1 MSRILDTILPESV
14 HNEGL
19 LFVPQ
24 ILEDL
29 MRGKLDAEF
38 PPKLDEGD
46 DPASVRAFVFDRAKR
61 LWASFIESSAQ
72 TNVNAVTRKFVV
84 NLLDNALGWDFDK
97 TAAVAE
103 KTGAFLVSPVLG
115 DAEGALTPIAF
126 PVILAPHN
134 IGLDE
139 SNPRFHGWG
148 LSDASRS
155 ATRFAQEFL
164 NERDDF
170 MWAIVTNGKEL
181 RLVRDNPSLTRPSF
195 LSFDLGAI
203 LSGPGDFPA
212 FAFLWR
218 MLHSSR
224 IDFSTGLTGLT
235 RLDNCPV
242 NPDNHVNPVK
252 NYSAENSVWEKL
264 HTRSTETGVR
274 ALDGLRPGVAA
285 AIEILGTGFIRQNPS
300 IREALQNGSLTVA
313 GYEQELL
320 RLAYRFLFLFVAE
333 ERDLLHT
340 PDTSPAVRKVYRQ
353 GYSMFRLKRLA
364 ARYAAGSSDRHHDL
378 YIGLRYVFKALAH
391 GEPRLGLTALGG
403 IFGEDEC
410 PHLNEAALTNADLLA
425 AIRKL
430 RFIDAGRHLYPVNY
444 RDIGSEEIGSLYE
457 GILELVPNYSE
468 GSRQLTLVGA
478 AGNNR
483 KTTGS
488 YYTPSSLV
496 DKQVES
502 ALDPLLDRAMKAP
515 DPTQAILDLNVIDT
529 SCGSGHFVVAAARR
543 MASRLV
549 AVRGVDT
556 SPAEYQRALRDVV
569 RNCIYGVDINPL
581 AVELAKITLW
591 IESVVPGEPLTF
603 LDSHFVCGDATLGI
617 DNLKNLEHGIPNAA
631 YKALTGDDPAA
642 AKELAK
648 RNRAELK
655 LLQQEQIGRVALLR
669 DRDAIDLASAFA
681 ALDAMPEETLEEVEV
696 KRAKHRELLA
706 SAGTNRL
713 AQAADLFTAAFLE
726 RKTHAESAENS
737 AFSAPSAGNAP
748 LRATASPREEI
759 PTTANLLSLLTGSI
773 AYEPPSPEMLA
784 AAAQICRQN
793 RVLHWPLA
801 FPTVFEKGGFDCIL
815 TNPPWDQ
822 LQVSET
828 EFFAAREPS
837 ISELAGATRKAAIA
851 KLKDNNP
858 TLWQEFSTAVERQA
872 RLNVFIGESGRFPL
886 STVGKLNLYSILT
899 EVILHVRRTS
909 GFAGAVLPS
918 GICSDDSNKRLFS
931 AMVNSGI
938 LKSFLSFENE
948 ERLFS
953 DVHHS
958 FKFALVTIGESTS
971 ADFTFFNR
979 QVASLSDDRRH
990 FTLSAEDF
998 ALINPNTLTA
1008 PIFRSKADAELAKKI
1023 YHKVGVLWDET
1034 QHGGNPW
1041 GLSFRQGLFNM
1052 TSASALFLTSPG
1064 VRDESLAETA
1074 GGKFLTGLTRF
1085 TGLGDSGGARLSRP
1099 ENPDNPVNPVKENS
1113 AFSAS
1118 PREEKY
1124 LPLYEAKL
1132 IHQFDHR
1139 WATYETG
1146 EEDAR
1151 DVVLDEKRD
1160 PSFEIQPR
1168 YWVEARHVIEKFD
1181 GTPPKYLM
1189 GWRDVTNASTVRTV
1203 IASVSPCVPVGHTM
1217 PLMFTRLD
1225 AKHEA
1230 CLLADWNSIVH
1241 DWCARQ
1247 KIGGLHLTYTYATQI
1262 PTLAPSAYSQ
1272 EDIDFIVPRV
1282 LELTYTS
1289 HSLKGWAEALG
1300 YGGEPFVFD
1309 PERRAILRAE
1319 LDARYAK
1326 LYDLDEQELRYILD
1340 PADVYGEDYP
1350 SESFRVLKEKEIAEF
1365 GEYRTQ
1371 RMVLD
1376 AWKAQE
1382 EPFVVV
1388 DDYKREQSWDDSR
1401 STYLRFLVGQMIAQS
1416 ATHQMPL
1423 TELFSAFSALRTP
1436 KEMARRDGMPNGAGK
1451 WAHEYHDAIRGDES
1465 LERVLMQMFDAGEI
1479 SISKSG
1485 MVSYVDEGSLH
1496 AADRLADVVMDA
1508 RMALAFMRLDINQT
1522 RVEHIRAI
1530 ISPEFFRQVMEGA
1543 YARAA

>member
-72 TNVNAVTRKFVV
+72 TNVDAITRKFVV

-103 KTGAFLVSPVLG
+103 KTGVFLVPPCGTGVSPVQSEHG
-115 DAEGALTPIAF
+115 QDARATQDARAAF
-126 PVILAPHN
+126 PVILAPHT

-218 MLHSSR
+218 MLHASR
-224 IDFSTGLTGLT
+224 AEG
-235 RLDNCPV
+235 V
-242 NPDNHVNPVK
+242 
-252 NYSAENSVWEKL
+252 SAENSVWEKL

-274 ALDGLRPGVAA
+274 ALDGLRPGVVA
-285 AIEILGTGFIRQNPS
+285 AIEILGTGFIRENPS

-340 PDTSPAVRKVYRQ
+340 PDTPPAVRKVYRQ
-353 GYSMFRLKRLA
+353 GYSMLRLKRLA

-378 YIGLRYVFKALAH
+378 YIGLKYVFRALAH

-403 IFGEDEC
+403 IFGEEEC
-410 PHLNEAALTNADLLA
+410 PHLKDALITNADLLA

-457 GILELVPNYSE
+457 GILELVPNYNA

-496 DKQVES
+496 DKQIES
-502 ALDPLLDRAMKAP
+502 ALDPLLDRAMKAA
-515 DPTQAILDLNVIDT
+515 DPAKAILDLNVIDT

-549 AVRGVDT
+549 AARGVDT
-556 SPAEYQRALRDVV
+556 SPTEYQRALRDVV
-569 RNCIYGVDINPL
+569 RNSIYGVDINPL

-603 LDSHFVCGDATLGI
+603 LDSHFICGDATLGI
-617 DNLKNLEHGIPNAA
+617 DNLKNLEHGIPNTA
-631 YKALTGDDPAA
+631 YKPLTGDDKDA

-648 RNRAELK
+648 RNRAALK
-655 LLQQEQIGRVALLR
+655 SMA
-669 DRDAIDLASAFA
+669 DDAHYGGDLFYDSKHTLANQMSVIDE
-681 ALDAMPEETLEEVEV
+681 MPEDTLAEIEAKKAAYAKFREEGNLN
-696 KRAKHRELLA
+696 HFNL
-706 SAGTNRL
+706 
-713 AQAADLFTAAFLE
+713 AADVFTAAFLLP
-726 RKTHAESAENS
+726 KTFVDIEI
-737 AFSAPSAGNAP
+737 GTLGGGTP
-748 LRATASPREEI
+748 LTEKKPDPTI
-759 PTTANLLSLLTGSI
+759 PTTAELYGILTAGAAGS
-773 AYEPPSPEMLA
+773 YPSAEALDRCA
-784 AAAQICRQN
+784 KICRKN

-822 LQVSET
+822 LQVSEE
-828 EFFAAREPS
+828 EFFATRDPS
-837 ISELAGATRKAAIA
+837 ISALSGVARKNAIRN
-851 KLKDNNP
+851 LSTLNP
-858 TLWQEFSTAVERQA
+858 LLWNLFNSEVERQG
-872 RLNVFIGESGRFPL
+872 RINTFVGSSGRFKF
-886 STVGKLNLYSILT
+886 SNVGKLNLYSVITELILDIKCQQGT
-899 EVILHVRRTS
+899 
-909 GFAGAVLPS
+909 AGIIVPS
-918 GICSDDSNKRLFS
+918 GICTDDSNKLLFGK
-931 AMVNSGI
+931 MVSDSCLVSLFDFQNGASGTKI
-938 LKSFLSFENE
+938 FEAIDSRIKFSLITLGQSPIVDFAFFLA
-948 ERLFS
+948 
-953 DVHHS
+953 DV
-958 FKFALVTIGESTS
+958 KDI
-971 ADFTFFNR
+971 ADE
-979 QVASLSDDRRH
+979 RRH
-990 FTLSAEDF
+990 FTLRASDF
-998 ALINPNTLTA
+998 RLINPNTLTA
-1008 PIFRSKADAELAKKI
+1008 PVFRCNYDAELTKRI
-1023 YHKVGVLWDET
+1023 YGSVSVLWDET
-1034 QHGGNPW
+1034 SPNGNPW

-1052 TSASALFLTSPG
+1052 TSASHLFVHEVTED
-1064 VRDESLAETA
+1064 V
-1074 GGKFLTGLTRF
+1074 F
-1085 TGLGDSGGARLSRP
+1085 
-1099 ENPDNPVNPVKENS
+1099 
-1113 AFSAS
+1113 
-1118 PREEKY
+1118 
-1124 LPLYEAKL
+1124 PLYEGKT
-1132 IHQFDHR
+1132 IWQFDHR
-1139 WATYETG
+1139 FNEF
-1146 EEDAR
+1146 EHPNEDGYHACSLADKQNKDFEPMPR
-1151 DVVLDEKRD
+1151 HWVSKNDVLERFDEA
-1160 PSFEIQPR
+1160 I
-1168 YWVEARHVIEKFD
+1168 
-1181 GTPPKYLM
+1181 PKYLL
-1189 GWRDVTNASTVRTV
+1189 GWRKTTNATNERTV
-1203 IASVSPCVPVGHTM
+1203 IASPIPFAAVGDK
-1217 PLMFTRLD
+1217 LQLLFTHAD
-1225 AKHEA
+1225 ASLKA
-1230 CLLADWNSIVH
+1230 CLIADFNSIVH
-1241 DWCARQ
+1241 DWAARQ
-1247 KIGGLHLTYTYATQI
+1247 KIGGTDLTFAYTKQI

-1272 EDIDFIVPRV
+1272 ADIDFIVPRV

-1289 HSLKGWAEALG
+1289 HSLKGWSEALG
-1300 YGGEPFVFD
+1300 YSGEPFVFD

-1326 LYDLDEQELRYILD
+1326 LYGLNEQELRYILD
-1340 PADVYGEDYP
+1340 PSDVYGEDYP
-1350 SESFRVLKEKEIAEF
+1350 SESFRVLKEKELAEF

-1376 AWKAQE
+1376 AWHMQE
-1382 EPFVVV
+1382 EKSEGTYVR
-1388 DDYKREQSWDDSR
+1388 REKFNDRWV
-1401 STYLRFLVGQMIAQS
+1401 YLRSLVGQLIAQS
-1416 ATHQMPL
+1416 SMHRIPVVDLIGAFASLRNPLSFAIEDMPPVVN
-1423 TELFSAFSALRTP
+1423 EWVRQY
-1436 KEMARRDGMPNGAGK
+1436 N
-1451 WAHEYHDAIRGDES
+1451 DAIQEDEH
-1465 LERVLMQMFDAGEI
+1465 LESILDDMFEAGEI
-1479 SISKSG
+1479 SISK
-1485 MVSYVDEGSLH
+1485 EGIISLCDDAH
-1496 AADRLADVVMDA
+1496 LLAATDLPDVAMDA
-1508 RMALAFMRLDINQT
+1508 RMALAFSRIMRREENIAEWLSL
-1522 RVEHIRAI
+1522 V
-1530 ISPEFFRQVMEGA
+1530 SPTFRHKVSGGY

>member
-72 TNVNAVTRKFVV
+72 TNAEAVTCKFIV
-84 NLLDNALGWDFDK
+84 NLLDNALGWTFDK
-97 TAAVAE
+97 AAAVAE
-103 KTGAFLVSPVLG
+103 KSSAFLVPPCYGEYSPNLQ
-115 DAEGALTPIAF
+115 DSITPSSESNNLLAPSAF
-126 PVILAPHN
+126 PVILAPHT

-170 MWAIVTNGKEL
+170 LWAIVTNGKEL

-195 LSFDLGAI
+195 LSFDLTAI
-203 LSGPGDFPA
+203 LSGSGDFPA

-218 MLHSSR
+218 MLHASR
-224 IDFSTGLTGLT
+224 AEGI
-235 RLDNCPV
+235 
-242 NPDNHVNPVK
+242 
-252 NYSAENSVWEKL
+252 SAENSVWEKL

-285 AIEILGTGFIRQNPS
+285 AIEILGTGFIRENPS

-378 YIGLRYVFKALAH
+378 YIGLRHVFKALAH
-391 GEPRLGLTALGG
+391 GESRLGLTALGG

-410 PHLNEAALTNADLLA
+410 PHLNGAALTNADLLA

-496 DKQVES
+496 DKQIES
-502 ALDPLLDRAMKAP
+502 ALDQLLDRAAKDP
-515 DPTQAILDLNVIDT
+515 DPVRAILDLNVIDT

-591 IESVVPGEPLTF
+591 IESVVPGEPLMF

-648 RNRAELK
+648 RNRAALK
-655 LLQQEQIGRVALLR
+655 AMA
-669 DRDAIDLASAFA
+669 DDARYGGDLFYDPKHTLANQMRGIDE
-681 ALDAMPEETLEEVEV
+681 MPEDTLEEIE
-696 KRAKHRELLA
+696 AKKAAYAKFREEGSLNHFSL
-706 SAGTNRL
+706 
-713 AQAADLFTAAFLE
+713 AADVFTAAFLLP
-726 RKTHAESAENS
+726 KTLVDVQV
-737 AFSAPSAGNAP
+737 GNLGNGTP
-748 LRATASPREEI
+748 LTEKKPDPTI
-759 PTTANLLSLLTGSI
+759 PTTAELYGILTAGAAGS
-773 AYEPPSPEMLA
+773 YPSVETLARCA
-784 AAAQICRQN
+784 AACRKN

-822 LQVSET
+822 LQISEE
-828 EFFAAREPS
+828 EFFSTRDTS
-837 ISELAGATRKAAIA
+837 ISVLSGATRKKAI
-851 KLKDNNP
+851 KQLEITNP
-858 TLWQEFSTAVERQA
+858 VLWLQFNAEVERQA
-872 RLNVFIGESGRFPL
+872 RINLFVGSSGRFKL
-886 STVGKLNLYSILT
+886 SNVGKLNLYSVIA
-899 EVILHVRRTS
+899 EVVLDIKMQKGT
-909 GFAGAVLPS
+909 AGIIVPS
-918 GICSDDSNKRLFS
+918 GICTDDSNKLLFS
-931 AMVNSGI
+931 KMVLEHSLVSLFDFQNGASGKKI
-938 LKSFLSFENE
+938 FEAIDSRIKFSLITLGQSSTIDFSFFLSDVKDTLD
-948 ERLFS
+948 ERRHFS
-953 DVHHS
+953 
-958 FKFALVTIGESTS
+958 LQS
-971 ADFTFFNR
+971 ADFK
-979 QVASLSDDRRH
+979 
-990 FTLSAEDF
+990 
-998 ALINPNTLTA
+998 LINPNTLTA
-1008 PIFRSKADAELAKKI
+1008 PVFRCNYDAELTKKI
-1023 YHKVGVLWDET
+1023 YGKVSVLWDET
-1034 QHGGNPW
+1034 NSGGNPW
-1041 GLSFRQGLFNM
+1041 NLLFRQGLFNM
-1052 TSASALFLTSPG
+1052 TSASHLF
-1064 VRDESLAETA
+1064 VH
-1074 GGKFLTGLTRF
+1074 
-1085 TGLGDSGGARLSRP
+1085 
-1099 ENPDNPVNPVKENS
+1099 
-1113 AFSAS
+1113 
-1118 PREEKY
+1118 EKSDDV
-1124 LPLYEAKL
+1124 LPLYEGKT
-1132 IHQFDHR
+1132 IWQFDHR
-1139 WATYETG
+1139 FNEFDHPNG
-1146 EEDAR
+1146 DAYHACSLS
-1151 DVVLDEKRD
+1151 DKVKF
-1160 PSFEIQPR
+1160 SFEPAPR
-1168 YWVEARHVIEKFD
+1168 HWVDKNEVISKFD
-1181 GTPPKYLM
+1181 TDIPKYLI
-1189 GWRDVTNASTVRTV
+1189 GWRKTTNVTNERTV
-1203 IASVSPCVPVGHTM
+1203 IASAIPFAAVGDK
-1217 PLMFTRLD
+1217 LQLLFTSAHPRLQ
-1225 AKHEA
+1225 A
-1230 CLLADWNSIVH
+1230 CLISDFNSLVH
-1241 DWCARQ
+1241 DWVARQ
-1247 KIGGLHLTYTYATQI
+1247 KIGGTDLTFTYTKQI

-1272 EDIDFIVPRV
+1272 ADIDFIVPRV

-1300 YGGEPFVFD
+1300 YEGEPFVFD

-1326 LYDLDEQELRYILD
+1326 LYSLNEQELRYILD

-1365 GEYRTQ
+1365 GEYRTR

-1376 AWKAQE
+1376 AWKALE
-1382 EPFVVV
+1382 EPFVISP
-1388 DDYKREQSWDDSR
+1388 DYKRGQSWDDSR
-1401 STYLRFLVGQMIAQS
+1401 PTYLRSLVGQMIAQS
-1416 ATHQMPL
+1416 TTHQMPL
-1423 TELFSAFSALRTP
+1423 AELFSAFSALRTP
-1436 KEMARRDGMPNGAGK
+1436 KEMARRDGMPKGAGK
-1451 WAHEYHDAIRGDES
+1451 WAREYKDAIRDDES
-1465 LERVLMQMFDAGEI
+1465 LERVLVQMFDAGEI

-1496 AADRLADVVMDA
+1496 AADHLADVVMDA
-1508 RMALAFMRLDINQT
+1508 RMALAFMRLDLTQD
-1522 RVEHIRAI
+1522 RVEHIRTV
-1530 ISPEFFRQVMEGA
+1530 ISPEFFRRVMEGA

>member
-72 TNVNAVTRKFVV
+72 ANAETVTRKFVV
-84 NLLDNALGWDFDK
+84 NLLDNALSWDFDK
-97 TAAVAE
+97 TAAVSE
-103 KTGAFLVSPVLG
+103 KRSAFLVSPVLG

-170 MWAIVTNGKEL
+170 LWAIVTNGKEL

-218 MLHSSR
+218 MLHASR
-224 IDFSTGLTGLT
+224 AEG
-235 RLDNCPV
+235 V
-242 NPDNHVNPVK
+242 
-252 NYSAENSVWEKL
+252 SAENSVWEKL

-285 AIEILGTGFIRQNPS
+285 AIEILGTGFIRENPS

-340 PDTSPAVRKVYRQ
+340 PDTSSAVRKVYRQ

-378 YIGLRYVFKALAH
+378 YIGLRHVFRALAH

-410 PHLNEAALTNADLLA
+410 PHLKGAALTNADLLA

-457 GILELVPNYSE
+457 GILELVPSYSE

-502 ALDPLLDRAMKAP
+502 ALDPLLDRATKAA
-515 DPTQAILDLNVIDT
+515 DPVQAILDLNVIDT

-648 RNRAELK
+648 RNRAALK
-655 LLQQEQIGRVALLR
+655 SMA
-669 DRDAIDLASAFA
+669 DDARYGGDLFYDPKHTLANQMRGIDE
-681 ALDAMPEETLEEVEV
+681 MPEDTLEEIE
-696 KRAKHRELLA
+696 AKKAAYAKFREEGSLNHFTL
-706 SAGTNRL
+706 
-713 AQAADLFTAAFLE
+713 AADVFTAAFLLP
-726 RKTHAESAENS
+726 KTSVDVQIGS
-737 AFSAPSAGNAP
+737 LGNGAP
-748 LRATASPREEI
+748 LTEKRPDPTI
-759 PTTANLLSLLTGSI
+759 PTTAELYGILTAGAAGS
-773 AYEPPSPEMLA
+773 YPSSETLDCCA
-784 AAAQICRQN
+784 AVCRQN

-815 TNPPWDQ
+815 TNPPWDRIK
-822 LQVSET
+822 LQEK
-828 EFFAAREPS
+828 EFFAAHDPEIANAQNAS
-837 ISELAGATRKAAIA
+837 VRK
-851 KLKDNNP
+851 KLIEKLPQNNP
-858 TLWQEFSTAVERQA
+858 SLYSMFHAALRRSEVGS
-872 RLNVFIGESGRFPL
+872 NFIHDSGRFRL
-886 STVGKLNLYSILT
+886 SNVGDVNLYSILAET
-899 EVILHVRRTS
+899 ILQVRCANGTA
-909 GFAGAVLPS
+909 GFIVPT
-918 GICSDDSNKRLFS
+918 GICTDDLNKKLFGYIVS
-931 AMVNSGI
+931 RRCLRS
-938 LKSFLSFENE
+938 LYDFENE
-948 ERLFS
+948 DKLFV

-958 FKFALVTIGESTS
+958 FKFSLVTIGECDS
-971 ADFTFFNR
+971 AEFSFFNR
-979 QVASLSDDRRH
+979 SVNDLLDQRRH
-990 FTLSAEDF
+990 FGLTLDDF
-998 ALINPNTLTA
+998 HLINPNSHTA
-1008 PIFRSKADAELAKKI
+1008 PIFRTKEDANLAKKI
-1023 YHKVGVLWDET
+1023 FAKAGVLWD
-1034 QHGGNPW
+1034 QNSISGNPW
-1041 GLSFRQGLFNM
+1041 QVSFMRMFDM
-1052 TSASALFLTSPG
+1052 
-1064 VRDESLAETA
+1064 SL
-1074 GGKFLTGLTRF
+1074 
-1085 TGLGDSGGARLSRP
+1085 DSGVFQKDSSL
-1099 ENPDNPVNPVKENS
+1099 DT
-1113 AFSAS
+1113 
-1118 PREEKY
+1118 
-1124 LPLYEAKL
+1124 LPLYEAKMM
-1132 IHQFDHR
+1132 HQFDHR
-1139 WATYETG
+1139 WATYDSSGET
-1146 EEDAR
+1146 R
-1151 DVVLDEKRD
+1151 DVTTAEKAD
-1160 PSFEIQPR
+1160 IAYEVSPSYWLPR
-1168 YWVEARHVIEKFD
+1168 MVVDDKFASQ
-1181 GTPPKYLM
+1181 PKYLLA
-1189 GWRDVTNASTVRTV
+1189 WRKITRAVNIRTTVAS
-1203 IASVSPCVPVGHTM
+1203 ALPYCAAGDSC
-1217 PLMFTRLD
+1217 LLLFTRQSDKLN
-1225 AKHEA
+1225 A
-1230 CLLADWNSIVH
+1230 CLLSDFNSLVH
-1241 DWCARQ
+1241 DWGVRQ
-1247 KIGGLHLTYTYATQI
+1247 KLGGTNLSYSYVYQMA
-1262 PTLAPSAYSQ
+1262 TLAPSAYSQ

-1300 YGGEPFVFD
+1300 YEGEPFVFD

-1326 LYDLDEQELRYILD
+1326 LYGLNEQELRYILD

-1365 GEYRTQ
+1365 GEYRTR

-1382 EPFVVV
+1382 EPFAVG

-1423 TELFSAFSALRTP
+1423 TELFAAFSVLRTP
-1436 KEMARRDGMPNGAGK
+1436 KEMARRDGMPNGAEK
-1451 WAHEYHDAIRGDES
+1451 WAREYNDAIRGDES

-1496 AADRLADVVMDA
+1496 AADHLADVVMDA
-1508 RMALAFMRLDINQT
+1508 RMALAFMRLDLTQERI
-1522 RVEHIRAI
+1522 EHIRTT
-1530 ISPEFFRQVMEGA
+1530 ISAEFFRRVMEGA

>member
-1 MSRILDTILPESV
+1 MSRILDTILPDSV

-24 ILEDL
+24 VLEDL

-72 TNVNAVTRKFVV
+72 ANAEAVTRKFVV

-97 TAAVAE
+97 AAAVAE
-103 KTGAFLVSPVLG
+103 KTGAFLVPPVLCG
-115 DAEGALTPIAF
+115 GEDVSTLLAF
-126 PVILAPHN
+126 PVILAPHT

-139 SNPRFHGWG
+139 FNPRFHGWG

-170 MWAIVTNGKEL
+170 LWAIVTNGREL

-195 LSFDLGAI
+195 LSFDLTAI
-203 LSGPGDFPA
+203 LSGPGDYPA

-218 MLHSSR
+218 MLHASR
-224 IDFSTGLTGLT
+224 AEGL
-235 RLDNCPV
+235 
-242 NPDNHVNPVK
+242 
-252 NYSAENSVWEKL
+252 SAENSVWEKL
-264 HTRSTETGVR
+264 HTRSAETGVR

-320 RLAYRFLFLFVAE
+320 RLAYRLLFLFVAE

-391 GEPRLGLTALGG
+391 GESRLGLTALGG
-403 IFGEDEC
+403 IFGADEC

-502 ALDPLLDRAMKAP
+502 ALDPLLDRATKAT
-515 DPTQAILDLNVIDT
+515 DPVQAILDLNVIDT

-603 LDSHFVCGDATLGI
+603 LDSHFICGDATLGI

-648 RNRAELK
+648 RNRAALK
-655 LLQQEQIGRVALLR
+655 SMA
-669 DRDAIDLASAFA
+669 DDASYGGDLFYDPKHTLANQMRGIDE
-681 ALDAMPEETLEEVEV
+681 MPEDTLEEIE
-696 KRAKHRELLA
+696 AKKAAYAKFRKEGSLNHFSL
-706 SAGTNRL
+706 
-713 AQAADLFTAAFLE
+713 AADVFTAAFLLP
-726 RKTHAESAENS
+726 KTSVDVQV
-737 AFSAPSAGNAP
+737 GNLGNGAP
-748 LRATASPREEI
+748 LTEKKPDPTI
-759 PTTANLLSLLTGSI
+759 PTTAELYGILTAGAAGSYPSSESL
-773 AYEPPSPEMLA
+773 ARCA
-784 AAAQICRQN
+784 AVCRKS

-815 TNPPWDQ
+815 TNPPWDM
-822 LQVSET
+822 LQVSEE
-828 EFFAAREPS
+828 EFFAPRDPS
-837 ISELAGATRKAAIA
+837 IAALTGAKRKSAIA
-851 KLKDNNP
+851 KLEKDNPPLFNAFCNAVQ
-858 TLWQEFSTAVERQA
+858 WQNRINTY
-872 RLNVFIGESGRFPL
+872 IGESGRFCL
-886 STVGKLNLYSILT
+886 SAVGKLNLYSIIT
-899 EVILHVRRTS
+899 EVVFHVKRNTGS
-909 GFAGAVLPS
+909 AGMVVPS
-918 GICSDDSNKRLFS
+918 GICTDSSNKALF
-931 AMVNSGI
+931 AELVGT
-938 LKSFLSFENE
+938 KSFVSLYDFENAASGKK
-948 ERLFS
+948 LFEAVDS
-953 DVHHS
+953 R
-958 FKFALVTIGESTS
+958 FKFSLLTLGPAES
-971 ADFTFFNR
+971 ADFAFFLGHPTDLA
-979 QVASLSDDRRH
+979 QTQRH
-990 FTLSAEDF
+990 FSLTSEDF
-998 ALINPNTLTA
+998 ALINPNTRTA
-1008 PIFRSKADAELAKKI
+1008 PIFRSKADADLAKKI
-1023 YHKVGVLWDET
+1023 YARVGVLVDET
-1034 QHGGNPW
+1034 RTNGNPW
-1041 GLSFRQGLFNM
+1041 GVSFKQGLFNM
-1052 TSASALFLTSPG
+1052 TSASDCFEE
-1064 VRDESLAETA
+1064 V
-1074 GGKFLTGLTRF
+1074 
-1085 TGLGDSGGARLSRP
+1085 
-1099 ENPDNPVNPVKENS
+1099 
-1113 AFSAS
+1113 
-1118 PREEKY
+1118 PREGV

-1132 IHQFDHR
+1132 IHQFDCR
-1139 WATYETG
+1139 WATYESDG
-1146 EEDAR
+1146 RVRDALCTEKR
-1151 DVVLDEKRD
+1151 NPNFDVVPQYWIDADLVKTKLGG
-1160 PSFEIQPR
+1160 SFP
-1168 YWVEARHVIEKFD
+1168 D
-1181 GTPPKYLM
+1181 YLI
-1189 GWRDVTNASTVRTV
+1189 GWRDVTNATNQRTV
-1203 IASVSPCVPVGHTM
+1203 ISSVIPAWGVGNNFDLISTSQSA
-1217 PLMFTRLD
+1217 LLN
-1225 AKHEA
+1225 A
-1230 CLLADWNSIVH
+1230 CLIADFNSFAH

-1247 KIGGLHLTYTYATQI
+1247 KIGGMHLNFFVVAQI
-1262 PTLAPSAYSQ
+1262 ATLAPSAYSQ
-1272 EDIDFIVPRV
+1272 DDIDFIVPRV

-1300 YGGEPFVFD
+1300 YEGEPFVFD

-1326 LYDLDEQELRYILD
+1326 LYGLNEQELRYILD
-1340 PADVYGEDYP
+1340 PADVYGEDCP

-1376 AWKAQE
+1376 AWHIQE
-1382 EPFVVV
+1382 E
-1388 DDYKREQSWDDSR
+1388 QSVGSYVRKEKFNDRWL
-1401 STYLRFLVGQMIAQS
+1401 YLRTLVGQLITQS
-1416 ATHQMPL
+1416 SLHRIPVADLIGAYSSLRNPLAFAIDDMPPVVNEWVRQYND
-1423 TELFSAFSALRTP
+1423 TI
-1436 KEMARRDGMPNGAGK
+1436 RDGE
-1451 WAHEYHDAIRGDES
+1451 HLESILDE
-1465 LERVLMQMFDAGEI
+1465 MFEAGEI
-1479 SISKSG
+1479 SISKDG
-1485 MVSYVDEGSLH
+1485 IISLCDDAH
-1496 AADRLADVVMDA
+1496 LLAATDLPDIAMDA
-1508 RMALAFMRLDINQT
+1508 RMALAFSRIVRREEKIAEWLSL
-1522 RVEHIRAI
+1522 V
-1530 ISPEFFRQVMEGA
+1530 SPTFRQKVSGGY

>member
-1 MSRILDTILPESV
+1 MARILDTILPESV

-24 ILEDL
+24 ILEDM

-61 LWASFIESSAQ
+61 LYAGFAESSAQ
-72 TNVNAVTRKFVV
+72 TNVDAVTRKFVV
-84 NLLDNALGWDFDK
+84 NLLDNAFGWDFDK
-97 TAAVAE
+97 SVAAGKNA
-103 KTGAFLVSPVLG
+103 AFLLPPVLDGG
-115 DAEGALTPIAF
+115 DGTSTPLAF
-126 PVILAPHN
+126 PVILAPHTL
-134 IGLDE
+134 GLDE

-155 ATRFAQEFL
+155 ATRFAQEFI

-170 MWAIVTNGKEL
+170 LWAIVTNGREL

-195 LSFDLGAI
+195 LSFDLTAI
-203 LSGPGDFPA
+203 LSGTGDFPA

-218 MLHSSR
+218 MLHASR
-224 IDFSTGLTGLT
+224 AEGI
-235 RLDNCPV
+235 
-242 NPDNHVNPVK
+242 
-252 NYSAENSVWEKL
+252 SAENSVWEKL

-285 AIEILGTGFIRQNPS
+285 AIEILGTGFIRENPS
-300 IREALQNGSLTVA
+300 IREAFTTGTLDVA

-340 PDTSPAVRKVYRQ
+340 PDTPPAVRKVYRH

-378 YIGLRYVFKALAH
+378 YIGLKHVFKALAH

-403 IFGEDEC
+403 IFGEEEC
-410 PHLNEAALTNADLLA
+410 PHLKDALITNADLLA

-496 DKQVES
+496 DKQIES
-502 ALDPLLDRAMKAP
+502 ALDPLLDRAMKAA
-515 DPTQAILDLNVIDT
+515 DPAKAILDLNVIDT

-549 AVRGVDT
+549 AARGVDT
-556 SPAEYQRALRDVV
+556 SPTEYQRALRDVV
-569 RNCIYGVDINPL
+569 RNSIYGVDINPL

-603 LDSHFVCGDATLGI
+603 LDSHFICGDATLGI

-631 YKALTGDDPAA
+631 YKPLTGDDKDT

-648 RNRAELK
+648 RNRTALK
-655 LLQQEQIGRVALLR
+655 SME
-669 DRDAIDLASAFA
+669 DDARYCSNLFYDPKHTLANQMRII
-681 ALDAMPEETLEEVEV
+681 DAMPEDTLAEIESKKTAYAKFREEGNLN
-696 KRAKHRELLA
+696 HFNL
-706 SAGTNRL
+706 
-713 AQAADLFTAAFLE
+713 AADVFTAAFLLPKTSVDVQVGNLGNGTPLTE
-726 RKTHAESAENS
+726 RKPDPT
-737 AFSAPSAGNAP
+737 
-748 LRATASPREEI
+748 I
-759 PTTANLLSLLTGSI
+759 PTTAELYGILTAGAAGSYPSVESLDRC
-773 AYEPPSPEMLA
+773 AK
-784 AAAQICRQN
+784 ICRKN

-815 TNPPWDQ
+815 TNPPWDRIK
-822 LQVSET
+822 LQEK
-828 EFFAAREPS
+828 EFFAARDPE
-837 ISELAGATRKAAIA
+837 IANAQNAAIR
-851 KLKDNNP
+851 KRLIESLPENNP
-858 TLWQEFSTAVERQA
+858 ALYQA
-872 RLNVFIGESGRFPL
+872 FLDAKRNADVSSAFVHESGRFTL
-886 STVGKLNLYSILT
+886 SNAGDVNLYSVLA
-899 EVILHVRRTS
+899 EVILHLRCKS

-931 AMVNSGI
+931 AMVNGGI

-948 ERLFS
+948 ERLFP

-958 FKFALVTIGESTS
+958 FKFALVTIGESEC
-971 ADFTFFNR
+971 ADFSFFNR
-979 QVASLSDDRRH
+979 QVASLADDRRH
-990 FTLSAEDF
+990 FSLSPEDF

-1023 YHKVGVLWDET
+1023 YFKVGVLWNET
-1034 QHGGNPW
+1034 VTNGNPW
-1041 GLSFRQGLFNM
+1041 GISFRTLFHMSND
-1052 TSASALFLTSPG
+1052 SALFLTSR
-1064 VRDESLAETA
+1064 V
-1074 GGKFLTGLTRF
+1074 K
-1085 TGLGDSGGARLSRP
+1085 DS
-1099 ENPDNPVNPVKENS
+1099 
-1113 AFSAS
+1113 
-1118 PREEKY
+1118 
-1124 LPLYEAKL
+1124 LPLYEAKM

-1139 WATYETG
+1139 WASAILDDTVAELSTL
-1146 EEDAR
+1146 EE
-1151 DVVLDEKRD
+1151 KHG
-1160 PSFEIQPR
+1160 PSFEVRPR
-1168 YWVEARHVIEKFD
+1168 YWVEARHVIEKFNGD
-1181 GTPPKYLM
+1181 PPKYLM
-1189 GWRDVTNASTVRTV
+1189 GWRDITNAATFRSV
-1203 IASVSPCVPVGHTM
+1203 IASVVPLTAVGNTM
-1217 PLMFTRLD
+1217 ALLFTEHD
-1225 AKHEA
+1225 AKLEA
-1230 CLLADWNSIVH
+1230 CLLGDLDSLVH

-1247 KIGGLHLTYTYATQI
+1247 KISGLHLNFFTVNQVAT
-1262 PTLAPSAYSQ
+1262 LSPSAYSQ
-1272 EDIDFIVPRV
+1272 ADIDFIVPRV

-1300 YGGEPFVFD
+1300 YEGEPFVFD

-1326 LYDLDEQELRYILD
+1326 LYGLNEHELRYILD
-1340 PADVYGEDYP
+1340 PSDVYGEDYP
-1350 SESFRVLKEKEIAEF
+1350 SESFRVLKEKELAEF
-1365 GEYRTQ
+1365 GEYRTR

-1376 AWKAQE
+1376 AWHTQE
-1382 EPFVVV
+1382 TPSVVS
-1388 DDYKREQSWDDSR
+1388 DGYKRTQTWDDSR
-1401 STYLRFLVGQMIAQS
+1401 PSYLRFLVGQMIAQS
-1416 ATHQMPL
+1416 STHQMPL
-1423 TELFSAFSALRTP
+1423 IELLSAFSALRTP
-1436 KEMARRDGMPNGAGK
+1436 REMARMDGMPQGAAK
-1451 WAHEYHDAIRGDES
+1451 WAREYTDAIRDGES
-1465 LERVLMQMFDAGEI
+1465 LEGVLMRMFEAGEI

-1485 MVSYVDEGSLH
+1485 IVSYVDEGSLH
-1496 AADRLADVVMDA
+1496 AADGLLDVVTDA
-1508 RMALAFMRLDINQT
+1508 RMALAFMRLDLTQA
-1522 RVEHIRAI
+1522 RVEHIRAV
-1530 ISPEFFRQVMEGA
+1530 ISPEFFRKVMEGA

>member
-24 ILEDL
+24 VLEDL

-61 LWASFIESSAQ
+61 LYVSFMESSAQ
-72 TNVNAVTRKFVV
+72 TNVDAVTRKFVV

-97 TAAVAE
+97 AAAVAE
-103 KTGAFLVSPVLG
+103 KAGAFLVLPVLCG
-115 DAEGALTPIAF
+115 GEDASMPLAF
-126 PVILAPHN
+126 PVILAPHT

-170 MWAIVTNGKEL
+170 LWAIVTNGREL

-195 LSFDLGAI
+195 LSFDLTAI

-218 MLHSSR
+218 MLHASR
-224 IDFSTGLTGLT
+224 AEGL
-235 RLDNCPV
+235 
-242 NPDNHVNPVK
+242 
-252 NYSAENSVWEKL
+252 SAENSVWEKL

-285 AIEILGTGFIRQNPS
+285 AIEILGTGFIRENPS
-300 IREALQNGSLTVA
+300 IREALQDGSLTVA

-340 PDTSPAVRKVYRQ
+340 PDTSSAVRKVYRQ

-378 YIGLRYVFKALAH
+378 YIGLRHVFRALAH

-410 PHLNEAALTNADLLA
+410 PHLKGAALTNADLLA

-457 GILELVPNYSE
+457 GILELVPSYSE

-496 DKQVES
+496 DKQIES
-502 ALDPLLDRAMKAP
+502 ALDPLLDCAAKDP
-515 DPTQAILDLNVIDT
+515 DPARAILDLNVIDT

-631 YKALTGDDPAA
+631 YKALTGDDSAA

-648 RNRAELK
+648 RNRAALK
-655 LLQQEQIGRVALLR
+655 SMA
-669 DRDAIDLASAFA
+669 DDARYGGDLFYDPKHTLANQMRGIDE
-681 ALDAMPEETLEEVEV
+681 MPEDTLEEIE
-696 KRAKHRELLA
+696 AKKAAYAKFREEGSLNHFSL
-706 SAGTNRL
+706 
-713 AQAADLFTAAFLE
+713 AADVFTAAFLLP
-726 RKTHAESAENS
+726 KT
-737 AFSAPSAGNAP
+737 FVDVQVGNLGNGTP
-748 LRATASPREEI
+748 LTEKRPDPTI
-759 PTTANLLSLLTGSI
+759 PTTAELYGILTAGAAGS
-773 AYEPPSPEMLA
+773 YPSSETLARCA
-784 AAAQICRQN
+784 AACRKN

-815 TNPPWDQ
+815 TNPPWDI

-828 EFFAAREPS
+828 EFFAARDTS
-837 ISELAGATRKAAIA
+837 ISSLAGATRKAAIA

-886 STVGKLNLYSILT
+886 SAVGKLNLYSILA
-899 EVILHVRRTS
+899 EVILHLRRTS

-931 AMVNSGI
+931 AMVNGGI

-948 ERLFS
+948 ERLFP

-958 FKFALVTIGESTS
+958 FKFALVTIGESIS

-1023 YHKVGVLWDET
+1023 YRKVGVLWNET

-1052 TSASALFLTSPG
+1052 TSASALFLTAPG
-1064 VRDESLAETA
+1064 ET
-1074 GGKFLTGLTRF
+1074 T
-1085 TGLGDSGGARLSRP
+1085 
-1099 ENPDNPVNPVKENS
+1099 
-1113 AFSAS
+1113 
-1118 PREEKY
+1118 

-1160 PSFEIQPR
+1160 SSFEIQPR
-1168 YWVEARHVIEKFD
+1168 YWVEAVHVIEKFD
-1181 GTPPKYLM
+1181 GNPPNYLI

-1203 IASVSPCVPVGHTM
+1203 IASVFPCVPVGHTM
-1217 PLMFTRLD
+1217 PLMFTRFD
-1225 AKHEA
+1225 ARHEA

-1289 HSLKGWAEALG
+1289 HSLNGWAEALG
-1300 YGGEPFVFD
+1300 YEGEPFVFD

-1326 LYDLDEQELRYILD
+1326 LYGLNEQELRYILD
-1340 PADVYGEDYP
+1340 PADAYGEDYP

-1365 GEYRTQ
+1365 GEYRTR

-1382 EPFVVV
+1382 EPFAVG
-1388 DDYKREQSWDDSR
+1388 DDYKRGQSWDDSR

-1451 WAHEYHDAIRGDES
+1451 WAREYKDAIRGDES

-1496 AADRLADVVMDA
+1496 AADHLTDVVMDA
-1508 RMALAFMRLDINQT
+1508 RMALAFMRLDLTQEHI
-1522 RVEHIRAI
+1522 EHIRTT
-1530 ISPEFFRQVMEGA
+1530 ISAEFFRRVMEGA